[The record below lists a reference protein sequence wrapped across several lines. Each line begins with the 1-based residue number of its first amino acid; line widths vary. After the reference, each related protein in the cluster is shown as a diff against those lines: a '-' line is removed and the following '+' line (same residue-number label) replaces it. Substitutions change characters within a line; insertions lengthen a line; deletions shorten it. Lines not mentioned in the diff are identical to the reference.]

1 MPFVN
6 YPPSLKD
13 LFDDISNRVRKL
25 ETAQRFTA
33 PNVAT
38 DPSNTRNGDI
48 WLNTTSNAVN
58 YIDGTGAVQTFTP
71 PPYVAGKN
79 AIINGGFDIWQRGAS
94 FTNPSGVYFA
104 DRWWVQIGGAMTFSQ
119 ETTTVPTGAK
129 NCMKVVSA
137 TALTFNINQP
147 IETFNAIQYAGKTV
161 TLSVQTQTSIV
172 MPLAVQLFYST
183 TVDNAPGGTWTAI
196 TATSGATFNGTVGSF
211 TQNNATYA
219 VPSTAK
225 SLMVLFGT
233 NGAPSGG
240 YTLYVGQVQLELGS
254 TATTFSR
261 AGGSIGGELALCQRY
276 YETSYPVGIVLGSTG
291 YSGNGIFANVQAL
304 AASTAGNVAGVGG
317 MPFNVRKRATP
328 TVQIW
333 DFYGNSGGVRIEPP
347 DVTRTGI
354 TGVTCLETGAI
365 QLFTFNASSATA
377 VTLNYGFTFN
387 WAASAEL

>member
-225 SLMVLFGT
+225 SLMVIFGT

-261 AGGSIGGELALCQRY
+261 AGGSIGGELALSQRY
-276 YETSYPVGIVLGSTG
+276 CQIYNTADFAGTAVASSVALVVKHLPVQMRVSPTATFPSSPYTNYILIPYVGTYTPSSLAVGNNLTTTYTFIMQGA
-291 YSGNGIFANVQAL
+291 SGMTVNSMVQY
-304 AASTAGNVAGVGG
+304 N
-317 MPFNVRKRATP
+317 
-328 TVQIW
+328 
-333 DFYGNSGGVRIEPP
+333 GNSQI
-347 DVTRTGI
+347 I
-354 TGVTCLETGAI
+354 L
-365 QLFTFNASSATA
+365 
-377 VTLNYGFTFN
+377 
-387 WAASAEL
+387 SAEL